1 MVKNYEKTVNQLE
14 ELRIH
19 CEAMTEIEFAGE
31 IWSKDIKALDEA
43 IAIIKEC
50 QRAVEP
56 VIENQKI

>member
-1 MVKNYEKTVNQLE
+1 MVRNYEKIVNQLE

-56 VIENQKI
+56 VIESE

>member
-1 MVKNYEKTVNQLE
+1 MVRNYEKTVNQLE

-43 IAIIKEC
+43 IAMLSLKNAKE
-50 QRAVEP
+50 Q
-56 VIENQKI
+56 